1 MTVTVSR
8 QAAAADAMMTTGRRL
23 PDSESE
29 ARHCPSL
36 RLSGSGSEAA
46 QPQSESL
53 RRRLGLRIEFGVY

>member
-29 ARHCPSL
+29 ALPL
-36 RLSGSGSEAA
+36 RLSGSGSA
-46 QPQSESL
+46 QPQSHESL
-53 RRRLGLRIEFGVY
+53 AEFRV